1 MGGGPASADVVR
13 ASCILTFPEATGE
26 EPVPVDAWYLHA
38 VGLPFLRRLARDRVG
53 DAMRI
58 ALIMQTNDGEHG
70 KRYTAVSSQSIL
82 RSALED
88 TFDHPEHVLVLHI
101 VALDK
106 VRGLKTI
113 HVRPEINPNVSPEP
127 VAPLALVFPTLSVSG
142 VMTPTAVV
150 VPTAEPTATPTL
162 AYELMS
168 QSSFNFRKSVD
179 LSGPS
184 VAKSLADSSPFIEE
198 RDYTRQSTSTVTTEG
213 SLSDLPSES
222 SISPSSSSVQLS
234 TESVG
239 SSISQTAK
247 RLDDEE
253 DENIPVARV
262 VGASNESVASSI
274 PSDYVMLE
282 LQNGA
287 GLPDVPS
294 ETTSTFFISSNWA
307 AQAEEMSA
315 SMRLEPLNRSA
326 QLQRQSQEERVSGG
340 SLEDSFVVLD
350 GSQA

>member
-13 ASCILTFPEATGE
+13 ASCILTFPEAAGE

-58 ALIMQTNDGEHG
+58 ALIMQTSDGEHG

-150 VPTAEPTATPTL
+150 
-162 AYELMS
+162 
-168 QSSFNFRKSVD
+168 SSFNFRKSVD

-247 RLDDEE
+247 RLDDED

-315 SMRLEPLNRSA
+315 SMRLEPLTR
-326 QLQRQSQEERVSGG
+326 
-340 SLEDSFVVLD
+340 LEDSFVVLD